1 MEKIQPE
8 KAIEILR
15 QKGMEVSLE
24 QAKLILAFLRKLA
37 DIAVTQYLSNENSR
51 YCISG

>member
-8 KAIEILR
+8 KVVEMLR
-15 QKGMEVSLE
+15 LKGVEVTLE

-37 DIAVTQYLSNENSR
+37 DIAVTQYLKR
-51 YCISG
+51 

>member
-8 KAIEILR
+8 KVVEILR
-15 QKGMEVSLE
+15 EKGMEITLE

-37 DIAVTQYLSNENSR
+37 EIAVTQYLKK
-51 YCISG
+51 